1 MQEMISIYLVQVDH
15 FGGQNFIVFVQQKLN
30 GIFATRI
37 NNYVKDLNIFGPH
50 LKVKYEYSED
60 QNDAGRQTF
69 FGRGPVSFF
78 QDRERAIWRGRPLPR
93 NQGPRHQID
102 SERLLE
108 GYLFH

>member
-30 GIFATRI
+30 GIFAIRI

-60 QNDAGRQTF
+60 QNDAGSQPF

-78 QDRERAIWRGRPLPR
+78 QNRERTIWRGRPFSGH
-93 NQGPRHQID
+93 QGSCHQID
-102 SERLLE
+102 S
-108 GYLFH
+108 